1 MAPMASAANVLQM
14 GTDLSDINTL
24 LIEVDGGRDMAM
36 LPSELFFSSM
46 IGLFS
51 NSIQCKRRW
60 MMICL

>member
-46 IGLFS
+46 IDLFS
-51 NSIQCKRRW
+51 NGIQCKRRW